1 MASELHIS
9 ISAERVASL
18 GPLTLSNS
26 IITSLIVSAL
36 LIIFFI
42 LTSKLAHTSMKK
54 PHPLQN
60 VVEYMIQGFYRLI
73 QGITGDHQKTRFF
86 LPFFLTFFFFI
97 LANNWFGLIPGVG
110 TIGFRET
117 ETGTQHA
124 VLLQHEI
131 DVPVARAQAATEVSA
146 QDSEATPTQEVP
158 ATAESATTEE
168 SEASAEPSEGLFIPY
183 FRAGTADLNTT
194 LALAVFTM
202 LMVQVIGVKYQGLK
216 YFGKF
221 FNLKNPIMFFVS
233 ILETVSEVAKV
244 LSFSFRLFGNIFA
257 GEVLLVVVGS
267 LIPLIAPMP
276 FYGLEIFVGLIQA
289 LVFAML
295 AIVFFTQAAAGHEE
309 EH

>member
-1 MASELHIS
+1 
-9 ISAERVASL
+9 
-18 GPLTLSNS
+18 
-26 IITSLIVSAL
+26 
-36 LIIFFI
+36 
-42 LTSKLAHTSMKK
+42 LARPSMKK

-60 VVEYMIQGFYRLI
+60 IFEYMIQGFYRLI
-73 QGITGDHQKTRFF
+73 QGITGDHKKTRLF
-86 LPFFLTFFFFI
+86 LPFFMTFFLFI
-97 LANNWFGLIPGVG
+97 LANNWFGLVPGVG

-117 ETGTQHA
+117 ETGTEQM

-131 DVPVARAQAATEVSA
+131 KTPVALAATATAQAPAEEAQLENNLVETEDA
-146 QDSEATPTQEVP
+146 GGELGI
-158 ATAESATTEE
+158 TEE
-168 SEASAEPSEGLFIPY
+168 AQANPEEHQTSIFIPY

-194 LALAVFTM
+194 IALALFTM
-202 LMVQVIGVKYQGLK
+202 IMVQVIGVKYQGLG
-216 YFGKF
+216 YFKKF
-221 FNLKNPIMFFVS
+221 FDLRNPIMFFVS

-295 AIVFFTQAAAGHEE
+295 AVVFFTQASASHEG